1 MINNLLF
8 YAGSAVGCTLLV
20 AGIQMVCNNLLE
32 FAEVPIFKVMQPL
45 REKDNKTFFK
55 GVLVSGLSGSTLTT
69 ISTLISLVNAGLVK
83 VRAGLLFM
91 AGAHIG
97 PLILLFIFS
106 FLNLK
111 SALFFLS
118 FGLIAQMMIRS
129 RLGIWFQN
137 TYGLFLGF
145 GLVSLGRHFL
155 MDGLTFFSGIDQ
167 QFLGSVMD
175 GPFFLSLI
183 TGLFIG
189 ALLSYIFRSSLVAVL
204 ILMLIRD
211 SAFYSLGLLLPAVV
225 GVHALGFFPVYQLAK
240 RGNVY
245 ARRVAMGQV
254 LLSLIGLGC
263 GAFILSLVPWAQQKG
278 SSAIIFTFFV
288 IIRISSVVVFLVF
301 LKPLRSLIKKR
312 WPSREHPKPN
322 ELEQLGRS
330 SDMVPAMSLI
340 QGAFHLSKF
349 KNIVDRLFNLT
360 ETYLTQPSASG
371 RTLAKIKDYER
382 ITDNMHREIHQF
394 LGSLIEN
401 SLSHNQAQTVQAYIK
416 IADGLENMA
425 DYLDKLASYNTRY
438 NQSGS
443 NMEWKDEFMVFF
455 LEVKSFY
462 ELISESL
469 PLRPH
474 SDDKSVHLMA
484 QRLKIAAESLREEHL
499 RRLGEAQGDPL
510 SLMTYSDMVVSVRKI
525 RGHALKLHGSLL

>member
-1 MINNLLF
+1 
-8 YAGSAVGCTLLV
+8 V
-20 AGIQMVCNNLLE
+20 AGIQLVCNNLLE
-32 FAEVPIFKVMQPL
+32 FAEVPIFKIMQPL

-55 GVLVSGLSGSTLTT
+55 GLLVSGLNGSTLTT
-69 ISTLISLVNAGLVK
+69 ISTLISLVNAGLIK

-91 AGAHIG
+91 AGAHLG
-97 PLILLFIFS
+97 PLVLLFIFS
-106 FLNLK
+106 FLNIR

-118 FGLIAQMMIRS
+118 FGLVAQLMIRS
-129 RLGIWFQN
+129 RFGIWFQN

-167 QFLGSVMD
+167 QFLGSLMD
-175 GPFFLSLI
+175 GPYFLSLV
-183 TGLFIG
+183 TGLLIG
-189 ALLSYIFRSSLVAVL
+189 ALLSYVFRSSLVAIL
-204 ILMLIRD
+204 LLMLIRD
-211 SAFYSLGLLLPAVV
+211 SAFYSLGLLLPAVI
-225 GVHALGFFPVYQLAK
+225 GVHALGFFPVYQLSK

-245 ARRVAMGQV
+245 SRRVAMGQV
-254 LLSLIGLGC
+254 MISLIGLVC
-263 GAFILSLVPWAQQKG
+263 GAIILSLVPWAEQKG
-278 SSAIIFTFFV
+278 SSNVIFTFFV
-288 IIRISSVVVFLVF
+288 ILRVSSVVVFLIF
-301 LKPLRSLIKKR
+301 LKPIRSLIKKR

-349 KNIVDRLFNLT
+349 KNIVDRLFSLT
-360 ETYLTQPSASG
+360 QQYLTQGSSSSG

-382 ITDNMHREIHQF
+382 ITDNMHREIHSF
-394 LGSLIEN
+394 LSSLIEN
-401 SLSHNQAQTVQAYIK
+401 SLTHNQAQTVQGYIK
-416 IADGLENMA
+416 IADGLENIA

-438 NQSGS
+438 IQSGS
-443 NMEWKDEFMVFF
+443 DSSWREEFMVFF

-462 ELISESL
+462 QLISHNL
-469 PLRPH
+469 PLRPD
-474 SDDKSVHLMA
+474 SDQKSVHLMA

-499 RRLGEAQGDPL
+499 KRLGGTDGEAL

-525 RGHALKLHGSLL
+525 RGHALKLHSSLL

>member
-1 MINNLLF
+1 MMNTLFF

-20 AGIQMVCNNLLE
+20 AGIQLVCNNLLE
-32 FAEVPIFKVMQPL
+32 FAETPIFKIMRPL

-55 GVLVSGLSGSTLTT
+55 GLLVSGLSGSTLTT

-91 AGAHIG
+91 AGAHLG
-97 PLILLFIFS
+97 PLILLLIFS
-106 FLNLK
+106 LLNLQ
-111 SALFFLS
+111 SAVFFLS
-118 FGLIAQMMIRS
+118 FGLFAQLMTRS
-129 RLGIWFQN
+129 RFGIWFQN

-155 MDGLTFFSGIDQ
+155 MEGLTFFSGVDQ

-189 ALLSYIFRSSLVAVL
+189 SLLSYIFRSSLVA
-204 ILMLIRD
+204 ILLLMVIRD
-211 SAFYSLGLLLPAVV
+211 SAFYSLGLLLPAVI
-225 GVHALGFFPVYQLAK
+225 GVHALGFLPVYQLSK

-245 ARRVAMGQV
+245 SRRVASGQAIV
-254 LLSLIGLGC
+254 SFIGLICGAIILSLI
-263 GAFILSLVPWAQQKG
+263 PWAEQKG
-278 SSAIIFTFFV
+278 SSSVIFTFFV
-288 IIRISSVVVFLVF
+288 ILRVSSVVIFLVI
-301 LKPLRSLIKKR
+301 LKPVRTLIKKR

-349 KNIVDRLFNLT
+349 KNIVDRLFSLT
-360 ETYLTQPSASG
+360 EQYLTQGSSSG

-382 ITDNMHREIHQF
+382 ITDNMHQEIHRF
-394 LGSLIEN
+394 LGSLIEK
-401 SLSHNQAQTVQAYIK
+401 SLTYNQAQTVQGYIK
-416 IADGLENMA
+416 IADDLENIA

-438 NQSGS
+438 IQSGS
-443 NMEWKDEFMVFF
+443 QSAWREEFMVFF
-455 LEVKSFY
+455 FEVKNFY
-462 ELISESL
+462 QLISKNL
-469 PLRPH
+469 PLRP
-474 SDDKSVHLMA
+474 DTDEKSIQLMA
-484 QRLKIAAESLREEHL
+484 QRLKIAAETLREEHL
-499 RRLGEAQGDPL
+499 KRLGVTEGEAL

-525 RGHALKLHGSLL
+525 RGHSLKLHSSLL

>member
-1 MINNLLF
+1 MMNTFFF

-20 AGIQMVCNNLLE
+20 AGIQLVCNNLLE
-32 FAEVPIFKVMQPL
+32 FAEVPIFKIMRPL

-55 GVLVSGLSGSTLTT
+55 GLLVSGLNGSTLTT

-91 AGAHIG
+91 AGAHLG
-97 PLILLFIFS
+97 PLILLFLFS
-106 FLNLK
+106 FLNLH

-118 FGLIAQMMIRS
+118 FGLLAQLMIRS
-129 RLGIWFQN
+129 RFGIWFQN

-167 QFLGSVMD
+167 QFLGSLMD
-175 GPFFLSLI
+175 GPYFLSLI

-189 ALLSYIFRSSLVAVL
+189 ALLSYIFRSSLVAIL
-204 ILMLIRD
+204 LLMLIRD
-211 SAFYSLGLLLPAVV
+211 SAFYSLGLLLPAVI
-225 GVHALGFFPVYQLAK
+225 GVHALGFFPVYQLSK

-245 ARRVAMGQV
+245 SRRVAMGQV
-254 LLSLIGLGC
+254 MISLIGLIC
-263 GAFILSLVPWAQQKG
+263 GAFILSLIPWAEQKG
-278 SSAIIFTFFV
+278 SSSIIFTFFV
-288 IIRISSVVVFLVF
+288 IIRVSSVAVFLLF
-301 LKPLRSLIKKR
+301 LKPIRSLIKKR

-349 KNIVDRLFNLT
+349 KNIVDRLFSLT
-360 ETYLTQPSASG
+360 EQYLTQGSSSG

-382 ITDNMHREIHQF
+382 ITDNMHQEIHRF
-394 LGSLIEN
+394 LSSLIEN
-401 SLSHNQAQTVQAYIK
+401 SLTHNQAQTVQAYIK
-416 IADGLENMA
+416 IADGLENIA

-438 NQSGS
+438 LQNSS
-443 NMEWKDEFMVFF
+443 SSVWREEFMTFF
-455 LEVKSFY
+455 LEVKGFY
-462 ELISESL
+462 QMVSDNL
-469 PLRPH
+469 PLVPD
-474 SDDKSVHLMA
+474 SDHKHVHLMA
-484 QRLKIAAESLREEHL
+484 QRLKIAAESLREQHL
-499 RRLGEAQGDPL
+499 KRLGEVDGEAL

-525 RGHALKLHGSLL
+525 RGHALKLHSSLL